1 MVICLNTYISEFK
14 APIESCFHRFIEML
28 RCNWYCATVGGSW
41 EKGHY
46 NTSSCMSNLLVLKH
60 LLGVVLL
67 QTFEQWGL
75 EMCFKQQFVVWE
87 FSFRCDAGFKFSG
100 KKRVIVII
108 EAAVS
113 FWAAAEP
120 SLTSNVLM
128 HLICRIQTPGELDVL
143 MPWRSEGA
151 RCSSFPL
158 SLPVSH
164 FCRMFLLS
172 WVPYCSHTE
181 LAGLPGLLLTAIG
194 PLIGSSCALAF
205 LAPLGLE
212 LQWARQHK
220 AFWEEFCRHDCERN
234 QMKKY
239 PDDLREQLWNDFIIT
254 A

>member
-1 MVICLNTYISEFK
+1 
-14 APIESCFHRFIEML
+14 
-28 RCNWYCATVGGSW
+28 
-41 EKGHY
+41 
-46 NTSSCMSNLLVLKH
+46 MSNLLVLKH

-87 FSFRCDAGFKFSG
+87 FSFQCDAGFKFSG
-100 KKRVIVII
+100 KKKSYCYYWSSCFFLSCCWTITDLKCSDAFDLSDPDSRRVRCFD
-108 EAAVS
+108 AV
-113 FWAAAEP
+113 AVRRG
-120 SLTSNVLM
+120 SLL
-128 HLICRIQTPGELDVL
+128 
-143 MPWRSEGA
+143 A
-151 RCSSFPL
+151 RSSFPL

-220 AFWEEFCRHDCERN
+220 AFWEESCRHDCERN

-239 PDDLREQLWNDFIIT
+239 PDDLREQLWNYFIKT
-254 A
+254 T